1 MNKKIRV
8 ATCVLACI
16 IFFGTLQTCLGQN
29 GNPVPRGG
37 GQVEKVEVPQKKQV
51 ISEAELKS
59 NQDSLVFKAM
69 LSKVVDKN
77 DPAYKKM
84 LKMPLNERID
94 LLDEYISTYQEMVD
108 EVLSIS
114 GNDPMIKNGCMSKK
128 ENIFP
133 TMLEHLEILK
143 SKMPKDLSKK
153 QIERNLLNDPQIPIS
168 FATIKRNCMTSANS
182 FDILKSKTKSKNV
195 EALKLIDE
203 LIDLQWEIIKVCE
216 ATCVQTVPRHKEYL
230 QEKYGMGKPKAV
242 YLYES
247 VNGKRK
253 AYVMGKRGGTA
264 EIPEAVAPNDNRNNG
279 NIP

>member
-1 MNKKIRV
+1 
-8 ATCVLACI
+8 
-16 IFFGTLQTCLGQN
+16 
-29 GNPVPRGG
+29 
-37 GQVEKVEVPQKKQV
+37 
-51 ISEAELKS
+51 
-59 NQDSLVFKAM
+59 M

-94 LLDEYISTYQEMVD
+94 LLDEYIATYQEMVD

-133 TMLEHLEILK
+133 TMLEHLAILK

-168 FATIKRNCMTSANS
+168 FATIKRNCTTSVNS
-182 FDILKSKTKSKNV
+182 FGILKSKTKSKNV

-216 ATCVQTVPRHKEYL
+216 ATCEQTVPRHKEYL
-230 QEKYGMGKPKAV
+230 QRKYRDGKW
-242 YLYES
+242 
-247 VNGKRK
+247 
-253 AYVMGKRGGTA
+253 
-264 EIPEAVAPNDNRNNG
+264 
-279 NIP
+279 